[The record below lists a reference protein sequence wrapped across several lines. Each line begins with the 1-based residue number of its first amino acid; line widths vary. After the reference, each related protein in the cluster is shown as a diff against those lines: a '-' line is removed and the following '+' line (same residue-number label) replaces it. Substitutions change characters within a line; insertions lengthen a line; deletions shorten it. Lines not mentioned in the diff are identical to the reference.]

1 MRTSTART
9 STVRTWPRA
18 AGGVLLNES
27 SALSRAD
34 RDNYRPVC
42 GIRQVDAGR
51 PAVSGT
57 EPALCQVEP
66 GRSGA
71 FLGVRAAGLR
81 PRASQETRVA
91 RRRTRAARQR
101 RSGTSLG
108 PSEPAFPASGGP
120 ALVPPAGALV
130 GLLPL
135 PRGRSRPAAFG
146 GSSVAERSAVN
157 RLVVGS
163 NPTRRAKKKPRH

>member
-1 MRTSTART
+1 L
-9 STVRTWPRA
+9 PRA
-18 AGGVLLNES
+18 RVPRCPS
-27 SALSRAD
+27 PTLSR
-34 RDNYRPVC
+34 
-42 GIRQVDAGR
+42 
-51 PAVSGT
+51 S
-57 EPALCQVEP
+57 
-66 GRSGA
+66 
-71 FLGVRAAGLR
+71 
-81 PRASQETRVA
+81 
-91 RRRTRAARQR
+91 AARHR

-157 RLVVGS
+157 RLVVGRS
-163 NPTRRAKKKPRH
+163 EEHTSELQSRENLVC